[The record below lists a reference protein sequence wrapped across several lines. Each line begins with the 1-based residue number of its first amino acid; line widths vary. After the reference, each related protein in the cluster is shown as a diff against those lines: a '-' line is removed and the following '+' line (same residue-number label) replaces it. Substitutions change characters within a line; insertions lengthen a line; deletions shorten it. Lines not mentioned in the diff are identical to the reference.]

1 MDTKKSVKLNCFP
14 LSEVFGI
21 TLLYEI
27 KSSPRHEREHLTF
40 ILSQPFSRQTFR

>member
-21 TLLYEI
+21 TLLHEI
-27 KSSPRHEREHLTF
+27 
-40 ILSQPFSRQTFR
+40 SQAHART